1 MTRAEVRSSRPAHRG
16 AVRGLLATA
25 LVALMAALLA
35 APTSVAP
42 ARAADAD
49 RLAVAIDALSPATL
63 SKGDT
68 LTLSGRITNPSS
80 QAWSRLRV
88 HLVMPAAPLSD
99 AAALDEAL
107 ANPSAEVTGTRFT
120 TGGAVVAAGDLAPGD
135 TTTFQLQVP
144 FSQLRVTT
152 EGVYPVGVHVLAT
165 GPDGDRS
172 PDAVGRGYT
181 SIPFVGKKPAKTAQ
195 VSVVWPFVAPV
206 QRDERNRYVDTAG
219 LVQSVSPGGRL
230 RRLLDLARSDASSPS
245 TVLLDPALLDALRDI
260 AADSY
265 GPSRQGGPGSTE
277 TFVPETEP
285 TPTPTPAD
293 PDEADPDASPAEPS
307 DARTRVATFLTDLLA
322 YAKTHPVWAVPYGR
336 PDAFAITRRSAGEA
350 GATVVEAARTA
361 TEATLAQFGLT
372 ARTVLWPPNGIT
384 NGGRLAGSRQLGT
397 EIAVLSP
404 EVLPGWTPAEGTAL
418 SAEVRGEPMDV
429 VVLDPG
435 LQADSSATSPAL
447 ALRQRIASRAA
458 LGLLGG
464 GTRRIVV
471 LPSATFDPGN
481 EWARAQFHDVF
492 DARWVRPVTAD
503 AVLAKA
509 RPWTSRIALP
519 PRANQRPIAAEQ
531 VEAAARIVDSGRTV
545 SELLGD
551 DEGRDIFYAQS
562 AALAASQEW
571 RAARTR
577 GVQHAEAQ
585 ADAVERILDRVS
597 VSASSFVTLS
607 GSSGRFPITITN
619 SLSTPVTV
627 GVRFT
632 ADDASSRIADIEP
645 QQISARQSVTI
656 TVSADVGQA
665 TTTTFTAALVTAG
678 GSELSEPARFTV
690 RSSVVGRVIW
700 LFLGLTLLL
709 VVFAV
714 VRRVITGRK
723 VETLHDEEEENDDV
737 SKEARAREAVE
748 SGEAG
753 A

>member
-25 LVALMAALLA
+25 LVALLAALLA
-35 APTSVAP
+35 APTSVTP

-88 HLVMPAAPLSD
+88 HLVMPTAPLND

-135 TTTFQLQVP
+135 TTTFQLRVP

-165 GPDGDRS
+165 GPDGNRS

-181 SIPFVGKKPAKTAQ
+181 SIPFVGKKPSKTAQ

-206 QRDERNRYVDTAG
+206 QRDDRNRYADAAG

-230 RRLLDLARSDASSPS
+230 RRLLDLARSDESSPS

-265 GPSRQGGPGSTE
+265 GPSRQGGPGGTE
-277 TFVPETEP
+277 TFVPEGEP
-285 TPTPTPAD
+285 TPAPAD
-293 PDEADPDASPAEPS
+293 PDEADPDAGTAEPS
-307 DARTRVATFLTDLLA
+307 DARTSVATFLTDLVA

-336 PDAFAITRRSAGEA
+336 PDTFAITRRSAGEA

-372 ARTVLWPPNGIT
+372 ARTVSWPPNGIT
-384 NGGRLAGSRQLGT
+384 NAGRLAGSRQLGT

-404 EVLPGWTPAEGTAL
+404 EVLPGWTPADGTGL
-418 SAEVRGEPMDV
+418 RAEVRGAPMDV
-429 VVLDPG
+429 VVVDPG

-464 GTRRIVV
+464 GARRIVV

-503 AVLAKA
+503 AVLEKA
-509 RPWTSRIALP
+509 DRWTSRIALP

-531 VEAAARIVDSGRTV
+531 VEAAARIVDSGRIV

-562 AALAASQEW
+562 ASLAASQEW

-585 ADAVERILDRVS
+585 ADAVERILERVS

-665 TTTTFTAALVTAG
+665 TTTTFTAALVTVS

-737 SKEARAREAVE
+737 SKEARARQAVE